1 MASWTK
7 KVDKLLEEFLDA
19 VIVDKKYYKV
29 YVNPSVA
36 EMNSVTEYIEPRGDE
51 VSWDNAWMH
60 SKDTGEYLRFTAVP
74 GKKVF
79 VFNPWVLHESL
90 DRKFGL
96 KDEDVYIHG
105 IAKKSGG
112 KWICTEAHNIPYMI
126 KKHLKE
132 EIKGFLKVDWS
143 WLDKYIL
150 TSPVIKKFEPQLRR
164 EIFEI
169 DKSSRSS

>member
-7 KVDKLLEEFLDA
+7 KVDRLIEEFLDG
-19 VIVDKKYYKV
+19 IKV
-29 YVNPSVA
+29 HNEYHEIYVNPISAEMDSVA
-36 EMNSVTEYIEPRGDE
+36 EKIKPVGHE

-60 SKDTGEYLRFTAVP
+60 SKEEGIYIRFTAIP

-79 VFNPWVLHESL
+79 VFSPWILHESL

-105 IAKKSGG
+105 IAKKTGG
-112 KWICTEAHNIPYMI
+112 RWICTEAHNIPYMI
-126 KKHLKE
+126 KKHLKD
-132 EIKGFLKVDWS
+132 EIREFLKIDWS
-143 WLDKYIL
+143 WLDKYFL
-150 TSPVIKKFEPQLRR
+150 TSPVIKQFEPQLRR
-164 EIFEI
+164 EVIEI